1 MRLQHFI
8 DRLEQFSA
16 LNGVAVCR
24 TPLSPWVVGRTDGR
38 QIVLRTGLSK
48 EKQLLA
54 LLHELTHFLA
64 HREAQLDRT
73 LCEYEAEAVENL
85 VAGQLG
91 LKDSMGA
98 PIDLG
103 TVTDDLLACS
113 VVRVRWVAGTL
124 LAAVK
129 DEKPAARIAADRLQA
144 QAAIEI

>member
-1 MRLQHFI
+1 
-8 DRLEQFSA
+8 
-16 LNGVAVCR
+16 
-24 TPLSPWVVGRTDGR
+24 
-38 QIVLRTGLSK
+38 
-48 EKQLLA
+48 
-54 LLHELTHFLA
+54 
-64 HREAQLDRT
+64 
-73 LCEYEAEAVENL
+73 
-85 VAGQLG
+85 
-91 LKDSMGA
+91 MGA